1 MEVPEIDAIEF
12 DRTMRSYITAMLL
25 EDHDEQ
31 LAILDKLD
39 RLKSHPLFTVFMMMT
54 FQSMTGFLLATLAD
68 SSDLDEVFEFWT
80 QVSGEIEMNE
90 ILGDHG

>member
-31 LAILDKLD
+31 IAILDKLD
-39 RLKSHPLFTVFMMMT
+39 HWKSHPLFTVFVMMT
-54 FQSMTGFLLATLAD
+54 FQSMTGFLLASMAD
-68 SSDLDEVFEFWT
+68 SSDLDEVFELWT

>member
-1 MEVPEIDAIEF
+1 MEVPEVDAIEF

-25 EDHDEQ
+25 EDNEEQ

-39 RLKSHPLFTVFMMMT
+39 SWKSHPLFTVFMMMT
-54 FQSMTGFLLATLAD
+54 FQAMTGFLLATMAD
-68 SSDLDEVFEFWT
+68 SSDLEEVFALWT